1 MRENPYVGAGG
12 VQGWTEH
19 RYFPGSP
26 QAVSGSW
33 WEYLGA
39 RERGSPI
46 GVNPTMGALRSGL
59 AIGGVQTL
67 LNPHVSSGDRS
78 HPPQRGW

>member
-33 WEYLGA
+33 WEALWGGPG
-39 RERGSPI
+39 REAPPI
-46 GVNPTMGALRSGL
+46 GANPTMGALAFSGWL
-59 AIGGVQTL
+59 SAGFKL
-67 LNPHVSSGDRS
+67 C
-78 HPPQRGW
+78 